1 MTAVPPQPERT
12 PRDAIH
18 DARDDSLDPDTTP
31 EVPARSRYK
40 GTLAE
45 LEAEAHVPLDDQTE
59 EQATPPA
66 RGSSS
71 AWDEER
77 RQLRLAGG
85 PM

>member
-18 DARDDSLDPDTTP
+18 DARDDRLDPDTTP
-31 EVPARSRYK
+31 DVAAPSRYK

-66 RGSSS
+66 RASSA